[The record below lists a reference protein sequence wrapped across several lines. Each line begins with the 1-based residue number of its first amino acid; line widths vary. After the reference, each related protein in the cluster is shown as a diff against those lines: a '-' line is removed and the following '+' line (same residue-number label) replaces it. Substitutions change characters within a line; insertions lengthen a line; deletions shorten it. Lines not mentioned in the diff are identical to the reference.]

1 MERSHHGPFTG
12 AVTAAA
18 LLFLF
23 VPIGVVVL
31 FSFHSTGGLSFPFRG
46 FSLRWYEQVF
56 GSPEFRDA
64 SLNSLVVA
72 TATAVVTLPL
82 GTLAAYGLS
91 HTRSRLRGPLAL
103 LFFLPLTLPGLF
115 IGLSLLVLFTE
126 AEIRASLSTVTI
138 AHLVYVFPYFMLV
151 AVAALN
157 RLDVALEEAAADL
170 GANGW
175 LVFRRVTLPQVW
187 PVLVGGTSLA
197 FALSFDE
204 FIITFFVIGADSTL
218 PMFIWSTLRR
228 TVNPSINA
236 ISTLLLMVT
245 LVLFAV
251 SFVLTFRGGRKRGGA
266 IGGEELMEEALAGET
281 FGTGTGTRT

>member
-1 MERSHHGPFTG
+1 MEGSQRSPL
-12 AVTAAA
+12 TATITVAS

-23 VPIGVVVL
+23 VPIAVVVL

-46 FSLRWYEQVF
+46 FSLQWYRRVF
-56 GSPEFRDA
+56 GSPEFRAA
-64 SLNSLVVA
+64 SLNSLIVASA
-72 TATAVVTLPL
+72 TAAVTLVL

-91 HTRSRLRGPLAL
+91 NSKSRLRGPLAL

-126 AEIRASLSTVTI
+126 TEIEASLMTVTI

-151 AVAALN
+151 ALAALN

-175 LVFRRVTLPQVW
+175 LVFRKVTLPQVW
-187 PVLVGGTSLA
+187 PVLVGAASLA

-236 ISTLLLMVT
+236 ISSMLLLVT

-251 SFVLTFRGGRKRGGA
+251 SFVLTFRGSRRKGGA
-266 IGGEELMEEALAGET
+266 IGGEELVEQALAGEAI
-281 FGTGTGTRT
+281 GGRA